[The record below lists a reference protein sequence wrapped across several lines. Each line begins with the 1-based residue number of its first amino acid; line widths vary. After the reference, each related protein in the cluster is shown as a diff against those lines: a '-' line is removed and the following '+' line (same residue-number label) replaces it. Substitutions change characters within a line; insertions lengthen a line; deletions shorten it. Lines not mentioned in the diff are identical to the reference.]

1 MSVMPLLPVLLLML
15 GFPVLE
21 AYILFRLA
29 GQYDWWVLVGVLASA
44 AIGIALIR
52 LERVLWGARMLIS
65 LQAGKSPFSA
75 LFASGRMFLAGGLLI
90 FPGVISDVMALILLL
105 FPGTWKRPKD
115 LMPKAANDD
124 VIEGEFRRE
133 RDPSLPG
140 QPPRQDR

>member
-1 MSVMPLLPVLLLML
+1 MPLWPIAILML

-21 AYILFRLA
+21 AYVLFKLA
-29 GQYDWWVLVGVLASA
+29 GQYGWWVLVGLIVSA
-44 AIGIALIR
+44 MLGIALIR
-52 LERVLWGARMLIS
+52 LERVLWGARMIMQ
-65 LQAGKSPFSA
+65 LQSGKSPFAA

-90 FPGVISDVMALILLL
+90 FPGVISDILALVLLL

-133 RDPSLPG
+133 SDPLI
-140 QPPRQDR
+140 QERPPHQDR

>member
-1 MSVMPLLPVLLLML
+1 MPLWPIVILML

-21 AYILFRLA
+21 AYLLFKLA
-29 GQYDWWVLVGVLASA
+29 GLYGWWVLVWLLASA
-44 AIGIALIR
+44 VLGVALIR
-52 LERVLWGARMLIS
+52 LERVLWGARMIIH

-75 LFASGRMFLAGGLLI
+75 LFASGRMLLAGGLLI

-105 FPGTWKRPKD
+105 FPGTWRRPKN

-133 RDPSLPG
+133 RDPLIPG
-140 QPPRQDR
+140 QPPHQDK